1 MPTDELVADVLA
13 QLLETDPDTLTDE
26 TDLSAVQN
34 WDSVNAL
41 RVLMFLERELAA
53 ALDFERYSAARTVG
67 DLVAVADAAR
77 QPQPEPRP

>member
-13 QLLETDPDTLTDE
+13 QLLEADPDALTAE
-26 TDLSAVQN
+26 TDLSAVEG

-41 RVLMFLERELAA
+41 RVLMFLERELGS
-53 ALDFERYSAARTVG
+53 ALDFERYSAAATVG

-77 QPQPEPRP
+77 GQEARP